1 MKREAEL
8 VSANPLLVPKTF
20 ADRLSDR
27 VQVIL
32 TPTIGGEAFT
42 GEVFKR
48 VVNGE
53 TAVAPAPASVTASR
67 ASPTRR

>member
-1 MKREAEL
+1 M
-8 VSANPLLVPKTF
+8 

-32 TPTIGGEAFT
+32 TPSIGGEQFT

-48 VVNGE
+48 VANGQPPLAPPP
-53 TAVAPAPASVTASR
+53 TSTVAAASKKSN
-67 ASPTRR
+67 

>member
-1 MKREAEL
+1 ML
-8 VSANPLLVPKTF
+8 VTANPLLIPKTF

-32 TPTIGGEAFT
+32 TPSIGGESFT

-48 VVNGE
+48 VANGE
-53 TAVAPAPASVTASR
+53 APV
-67 ASPTRR
+67 ASPPE